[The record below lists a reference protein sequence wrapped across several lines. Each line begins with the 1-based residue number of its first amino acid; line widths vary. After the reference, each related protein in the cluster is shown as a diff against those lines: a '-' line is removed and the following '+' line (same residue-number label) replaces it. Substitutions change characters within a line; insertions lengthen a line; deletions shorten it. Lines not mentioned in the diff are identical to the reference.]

1 MFFAYFAV
9 PCRLR
14 FGKMVD
20 KVIPYLPMDP
30 ASNLLVIELK
40 LQKLGETLAGGLY
53 TTSGESHGLCQR
65 GWGLLDV
72 SACGVAP
79 PTVIALCDFCCTVV
93 VYLEGKYLCSLVSS
107 SSCASLR
114 YAP

>member
-1 MFFAYFAV
+1 
-9 PCRLR
+9 
-14 FGKMVD
+14 MVD

-65 GWGLLDV
+65 GGGGG
-72 SACGVAP
+72 SCSC
-79 PTVIALCDFCCTVV
+79 LCLWCSPANYDRPLRLFVV
-93 VYLEGKYLCSLVSS
+93 L
-107 SSCASLR
+107 
-114 YAP
+114 